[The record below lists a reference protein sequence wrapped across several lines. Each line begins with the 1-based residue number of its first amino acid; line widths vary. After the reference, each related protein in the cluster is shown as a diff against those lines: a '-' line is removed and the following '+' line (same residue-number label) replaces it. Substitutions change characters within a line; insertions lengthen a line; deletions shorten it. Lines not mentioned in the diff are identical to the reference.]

1 MKAKKSVGMNYN
13 KPFPSRLR
21 ALLEETETTQSKLA
35 EVINI
40 KRQTISSYSLGET
53 LPDIETFEKIAD
65 YFGVT
70 TDYLLGKTNNKT
82 LEGAQIGNKLG
93 LTDKAIKALSEYD
106 SFVPYFT
113 RLLINEM
120 LECAMMDVLG
130 FKFHQMLETA
140 KIEEEK
146 FALKKNGITTVFTS
160 EEKIEFSNA
169 ISTLECVA
177 EEQERVVAIISE
189 EGEALRYQYREFMDL
204 FGLTIKDRIKP
215 STHL

>member
-1 MKAKKSVGMNYN
+1 MKNGFEKEVLEDRLSDLINDSKESQNTIAKRIGVASAT
-13 KPFPSRLR
+13 L
-21 ALLEETETTQSKLA
+21 T
-35 EVINI
+35 
-40 KRQTISSYSLGET
+40 SYTSGEKCPGASI
-53 LPDIETFEKIAD
+53 LCKIAD

-70 TDYLLGKTNNKT
+70 TDYLLGRSPSKTYENA
-82 LEGAQIGNKLG
+82 LIGKDLG
-93 LTDKAIKALSEYD
+93 LTDRAIKALSKYD
-106 SFVPYFT
+106 AFVPYFT

-120 LECAMMDVLG
+120 LECDIMDELG
-130 FKFHQMLETA
+130 LKFHEMLETA

-169 ISTLECVA
+169 IYTLECVA
-177 EEQERVVAIISE
+177 EEQERVVAIISK